1 MIFKFFNVLK
11 LSILPLEIFVFMCNK
26 IPSIDMYVRD
36 NYAYVADGKSGLVV
50 IDISNPEN
58 PTLTADMPHF
68 VFYGIS
74 GN

>member
-1 MIFKFFNVLK
+1 
-11 LSILPLEIFVFMCNK
+11 
-26 IPSIDMYVRD
+26 MYVRD

>member
-1 MIFKFFNVLK
+1 VIFKFFNVLK

-26 IPSIDMYVRD
+26 IPSIDVHVKD
-36 NYAYVADGKSGLVV
+36 DYAYVADEENGLVV
-50 IDISNPEN
+50 VDISNPEN
-58 PTLTADMPHF
+58 PTLTADMTHF